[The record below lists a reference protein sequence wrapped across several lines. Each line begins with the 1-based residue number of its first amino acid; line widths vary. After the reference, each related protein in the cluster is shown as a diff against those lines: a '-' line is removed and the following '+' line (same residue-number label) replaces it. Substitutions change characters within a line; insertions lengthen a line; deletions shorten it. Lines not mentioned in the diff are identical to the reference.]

1 MKKILIIHTGGTIG
15 MFPTEHGYAPAK
27 EAFHTALSSIPELSS
42 PAMPAWEL
50 IDMDPLLDS
59 SNISVNEWN
68 RIGSLIAG
76 HYDRYDGFVVLHG
89 TDTMA
94 YTASALSFMLEN
106 NTKPV
111 ILTGSQIPLCEI
123 RNDAR
128 DNLLTSLLIAAD
140 DKVHEVCLYFGGK
153 LLRGNRSMKYS
164 ADDLIAFESPN
175 YPSLADVG
183 ININYHPSAL
193 LPPAAGSFALHPFE
207 NVPIGVI
214 KVFPGI
220 QFELFDAVMTERLRG
235 IVIETF
241 GAGNIPGSEKALLPI
256 IRKATENGTV
266 MVICS
271 QCPHGTVTL
280 GAYETSVTLR
290 SAGAVSGYDLTTEA
304 AVAKLYY
311 LFSRGLS
318 GEEIKAGMERNLCGE
333 IFMYPD
339 SLRAVLPVR
348 GAGAGGTGR
357 SVFHPC
363 DKRDIIFV
371 WKAE

>member
-1 MKKILIIHTGGTIG
+1 MKKILMIHTGGTIG
-15 MFPTEHGYAPAK
+15 MFPTDLGYAPSK
-27 EAFHTALSSIPELSS
+27 EAFHRVLSTIPELSS
-42 PAMPAWEL
+42 PGVPAWDL

-68 RIGSLIAG
+68 KIGSLIAEN
-76 HYDRYDGFVVLHG
+76 YSTYDGFVVLHG

-94 YTASALSFMLEN
+94 YTASALSFMLRN
-106 NTKPV
+106 NAKPV

-140 DKVHEVCLYFGGK
+140 DRIHEVCLCFGGK
-153 LLRGNRSMKYS
+153 LLRGNRAMKYS

-183 ININYHPSAL
+183 IEIKYNTAAL
-193 LPPAAGSFALHPFE
+193 LSACRGKFSLQLLE

-214 KVFPGI
+214 KIFPGI
-220 QFELFDAVMTERLRG
+220 QFELFDAVMTERLKG

-241 GAGNIPGSEKALLPI
+241 GAGNIPGNEEALLPI

-280 GAYETSVTLR
+280 GAYEASATLR
-290 SAGAVSGYDLTTEA
+290 NAGAVSGYDLTTEA

-318 GEEIKAGMERNLCGE
+318 KEEIKARMER
-333 IFMYPD
+333 
-339 SLRAVLPVR
+339 SLRGEVTIP
-348 GAGAGGTGR
+348 
-357 SVFHPC
+357 HPC
-363 DKRDIIFV
+363 HPFSPQNDQK
-371 WKAE
+371 